1 MDAQLIIDIL
11 GLFILLFALYHHK
24 RISDELFGY
33 TISGQGIEIKYYGFV
48 AKKFRFD
55 EIDQIT
61 IISAFE
67 TRPHIVSKIINAW
80 HYENRISSEILL
92 ITAKSGLFKGV
103 IISPE
108 DINSF
113 LKEYELKKS
122 SYEKKFLAKC

>member
-1 MDAQLIIDIL
+1 MDAQIIIGIF
-11 GLFILLFALYHHK
+11 GLFILLFAFHYHK
-24 RISDELFGY
+24 RISEELFGY
-33 TISGQGIEIKYYGFV
+33 TISGLGIEIKYYGFV

-55 EIDQIT
+55 EIEDIS
-61 IISAFE
+61 IISTLE

-92 ITAKSGLFKGV
+92 ITAKSGLFKGA

-122 SYEKKFLAKC
+122 LYEKKFLAKC